1 MHIHPISGDE
11 QHRCAVVASTSRLT
25 LSNIDPPSRHPRI
38 LQVKLWAT
46 IWTLMPIG
54 RTTARMCS
62 AQVKRPNGGGAR
74 VRKAPGVGSPVG
86 RLMFHVKRSDRRSLD
101 SCQSVC
107 SGCVAQFVRHVPC
120 IPVPMRK
127 RSNRADVKM
136 KADLQR
142 WLIESGEAE
151 ELVAF
156 LREERARHPVP
167 PPRVAVTTSLDVDIF
182 DAMMARASSEG
193 ITSRSGALRAAVRE
207 WVRNV
212 ECQPEAHED

>member
-1 MHIHPISGDE
+1 MRG
-11 QHRCAVVASTSRLT
+11 R
-25 LSNIDPPSRHPRI
+25 PS
-38 LQVKLWAT
+38 
-46 IWTLMPIG
+46 
-54 RTTARMCS
+54 
-62 AQVKRPNGGGAR
+62 
-74 VRKAPGVGSPVG
+74 GVGSPVG
-86 RLMFHVKRSDRRSLD
+86 RQMFHVKRSDRRSLD

-107 SGCVAQFVRHVPC
+107 SSCVAQFVRYEPC

-156 LREERARHPVP
+156 LREERARHPVL

-207 WVRNV
+207 WVCDV
-212 ECQPEAHED
+212 ERQPELHED

>member
-1 MHIHPISGDE
+1 M
-11 QHRCAVVASTSRLT
+11 CA
-25 LSNIDPPSRHPRI
+25 
-38 LQVKLWAT
+38 
-46 IWTLMPIG
+46 
-54 RTTARMCS
+54 CS
-62 AQVKRPNGGGAR
+62 EFLDGGVLFR
-74 VRKAPGVGSPVG
+74 YQ
-86 RLMFHVKRSDRRSLD
+86 LFHVKHSDKRSYDP
-101 SCQSVC
+101 CQSVR
-107 SGCVAQFVRHVPC
+107 SDCVAQSVRHVPC

-127 RSNRADVKM
+127 HSNRADAKM

-207 WVRNV
+207 WVRDV

>member
-1 MHIHPISGDE
+1 MGHYLDTDADRAHNGANV
-11 QHRCAVVASTSRLT
+11 QRASQASE
-25 LSNIDPPSRHPRI
+25 
-38 LQVKLWAT
+38 W
-46 IWTLMPIG
+46 G
-54 RTTARMCS
+54 RAR
-62 AQVKRPNGGGAR
+62 AW
-74 VRKAPGVGSPVG
+74 KAPGVGSPVG
-86 RLMFHVKRSDRRSLD
+86 RQMFHVKHSDRRSLD

-107 SGCVAQFVRHVPC
+107 SGCVAHSVRHVPC

-156 LREERARHPVP
+156 LGEERARHPVL

-207 WVRNV
+207 WVRDV
-212 ECQPEAHED
+212 ECQPESHED

>member
-1 MHIHPISGDE
+1 MCGRREHLASDLVK
-11 QHRCAVVASTSRLT
+11 HRSALPA
-25 LSNIDPPSRHPRI
+25 
-38 LQVKLWAT
+38 
-46 IWTLMPIG
+46 
-54 RTTARMCS
+54 S
-62 AQVKRPNGGGAR
+62 AQPTGEIVGHYLDTDADRAHNGANVQRASQASERGRRA
-74 VRKAPGVGSPVG
+74 RKAPGVGSPVG
-86 RLMFHVKRSDRRSLD
+86 RLLFHVKRSDRRSLD

-107 SGCVAQFVRHVPC
+107 SGCVAHFVRHVPC

-207 WVRNV
+207 WVRDV
-212 ECQPEAHED
+212 ECQPESHED

>member
-1 MHIHPISGDE
+1 MGQYVDKAAHIAQKGVIR
-11 QHRCAVVASTSRLT
+11 QHVGFSIERNGACARSEFL
-25 LSNIDPPSRHPRI
+25 
-38 LQVKLWAT
+38 
-46 IWTLMPIG
+46 
-54 RTTARMCS
+54 
-62 AQVKRPNGGGAR
+62 NGG
-74 VRKAPGVGSPVG
+74 APTCH
-86 RLMFHVKRSDRRSLD
+86 RLFHVKHSDKRCVDPR
-101 SCQSVC
+101 QSEC
-107 SGCVAQFVRHVPC
+107 SGRVAQPVRHVPC
-120 IPVPMRK
+120 IPIPMRK
-127 RSNRADVKM
+127 RSNRADAKM

-207 WVRNV
+207 WVRDV
-212 ECQPEAHED
+212 ECQPESHED

>member
-1 MHIHPISGDE
+1 MGHYLDTD
-11 QHRCAVVASTSRLT
+11 AV
-25 LSNIDPPSRHPRI
+25 
-38 LQVKLWAT
+38 
-46 IWTLMPIG
+46 G
-54 RTTARMCS
+54 CTTGRMCS

-74 VRKAPGVGSPVG
+74 ERKASGVGLPVG

-107 SGCVAQFVRHVPC
+107 SGCVAHFVRHVPC

-207 WVRNV
+207 WVRDV
-212 ECQPEAHED
+212 ECQPELHED

>member
-1 MHIHPISGDE
+1 MGHYLDTD
-11 QHRCAVVASTSRLT
+11 AV
-25 LSNIDPPSRHPRI
+25 
-38 LQVKLWAT
+38 
-46 IWTLMPIG
+46 G
-54 RTTARMCS
+54 CTTARMCS
-62 AQVKRPNGGGAR
+62 ARVKRPNGGGAR
-74 VRKAPGVGSPVG
+74 ARKAPGVGSPVG
-86 RLMFHVKRSDRRSLD
+86 RQMFHVKRSDRRGLD

-107 SGCVAQFVRHVPC
+107 SGCVARFVRHVPC

-127 RSNRADVKM
+127 SRNRAAAKM

-167 PPRVAVTTSLDVDIF
+167 PPRVAVTTSLDVDVF

-207 WVRNV
+207 WVRDV

>member
-1 MHIHPISGDE
+1 MGHYLDTDADRAHNGANVQRASQASERG
-11 QHRCAVVASTSRLT
+11 RRACAEGL
-25 LSNIDPPSRHPRI
+25 
-38 LQVKLWAT
+38 
-46 IWTLMPIG
+46 
-54 RTTARMCS
+54 
-62 AQVKRPNGGGAR
+62 
-74 VRKAPGVGSPVG
+74 GVGSPVG
-86 RLMFHVKRSDRRSLD
+86 RLMFHVKRSDKRSLD
-101 SCQSVC
+101 PCQSVC
-107 SGCVAQFVRHVPC
+107 SGCVAHFVRHVPC

-127 RSNRADVKM
+127 RSNRAAAKM

-167 PPRVAVTTSLDVDIF
+167 PPRVAVTTSLDVDVF

-207 WVRNV
+207 WVRDV
-212 ECQPEAHED
+212 ECQPESHED

>member
-1 MHIHPISGDE
+1 M
-11 QHRCAVVASTSRLT
+11 CATRESDTGETVGQYVDSAAYKAQKGVIWRHVGLLIERNGACARSEFL
-25 LSNIDPPSRHPRI
+25 DGGVPPCHQ
-38 LQVKLWAT
+38 L
-46 IWTLMPIG
+46 
-54 RTTARMCS
+54 
-62 AQVKRPNGGGAR
+62 
-74 VRKAPGVGSPVG
+74 
-86 RLMFHVKRSDRRSLD
+86 FHVKHSDRRSLD
-101 SCQSVC
+101 SRQYVR
-107 SGCVAQFVRHVPC
+107 SGYVAQFVRHVPC

-127 RSNRADVKM
+127 HSNRADAKM

-167 PPRVAVTTSLDVDIF
+167 PPRVTVTTSLDVVIF

-207 WVRNV
+207 WVRDV
-212 ECQPEAHED
+212 ECQPETHQD